1 MRLSCILMSAVSA
14 ISALQAPVTT
24 AVGSDAVLTGIVSLG
39 VLHLVGADQ
48 GVSDQSRFLRGN
60 DVTEGDKEERGFSTA
75 DAKNL
80 VTKLFRTNSFSDLK
94 NVDDLTTL
102 DKISGAADDHLG
114 SVFKFAHQN
123 GMDADDLTKEL
134 KTFQELDDDF
144 ITKAREMYSNYLKG
158 LRK

>member
-1 MRLSCILMSAVSA
+1 MRLSCILMTAV
-14 ISALQAPVTT
+14 SALQAPVTA
-24 AVGSDAVLTGIVSLG
+24 AVGSDAVLTGVVSLG

-48 GVSDQSRFLRGN
+48 TVIDQSRFLRGN
-60 DVTEGDKEERGFSTA
+60 DVSKDDVEERGFSTV

-102 DKISGAADDHLG
+102 NKISDAADDHLK
-114 SVFKFAHQN
+114 SVFKFAQQK

-134 KTFQELDDDF
+134 KTFQDLNDDF

-158 LRK
+158 L